1 MPSLAEL
8 QMLDVSDLV
17 WPVTYRWVVSH
28 PTGFSSWEISV
39 DAFNLNGH
47 HDETVALGG
56 RLFTAS
62 IATAIC
68 TSTRLEFF
76 DYFIHKTMAAPSIS
90 GGAGLTGKLFGTPA
104 PRRSSA
110 ALTFNTGHSD
120 SYGRRQQYLYGMP
133 NAWQDGAFLTNAGW
147 DGVMGYAY
155 LLAMGLQG
163 QHFAGE
169 LQHLI
174 PYWHVLPTSVP
185 NFFGVAFRRVTSYN
199 VFQYVE
205 KAPELSTGLWP
216 PTGS

>member
-1 MPSLAEL
+1 
-8 QMLDVSDLV
+8 MLDITDLV

-39 DAFNLNGH
+39 DAFNLNGK
-47 HDETVALGG
+47 HDETVALGS
-56 RLFTAS
+56 RLFNAT

-68 TSTRLEFF
+68 TSTRLEYY
-76 DYFIHKTMAAPSIS
+76 DYFIYKEAPAPSLT
-90 GGAGLTGKLFGTPA
+90 GGAGATGKLFGTPA

-110 ALTFNTGHSD
+110 VVTFNTGHSD
-120 SYGRRQQYLYGMP
+120 SYGRRQHALYGMP
-133 NAWQDGAFLTNAGW
+133 YAWQDGTFLTERGW
-147 DGVMGYAY
+147 DGVMGYAH

-174 PYWHVLPTSVP
+174 AYWHVLPLSVP